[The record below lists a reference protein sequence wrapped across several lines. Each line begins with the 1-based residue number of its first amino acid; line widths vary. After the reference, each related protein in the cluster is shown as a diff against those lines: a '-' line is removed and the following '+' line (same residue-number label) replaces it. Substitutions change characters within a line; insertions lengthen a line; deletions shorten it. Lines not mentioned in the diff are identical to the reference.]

1 MIETTESRPAISV
14 DLRKYRIRIHRKTL
28 RSIGDPDYVL
38 LLVNPEERTLA
49 ILGSSRSDPR
59 AHRINKDSLIDKKSF
74 ELYSRSLV
82 ESLCDVCSDWQKN
95 QSYRMYGEII
105 PTEGIARFQ
114 MSDAIQMKGAE
125 YGCHG

>member
-1 MIETTESRPAISV
+1 MIETIESRPVISV
-14 DLRKYRIRIHRKTL
+14 DLRKYRIRVHRKTL
-28 RSIGDPDYVL
+28 HSIGDPDYVL

-59 AHRINKDSLIDKKSF
+59 AHHINKNSLINKKSF

-82 ESLCDVCSDWQKN
+82 ESLCDVCIGWKEN

-105 PTEGIARFQ
+105 AAEGIARFQ

-125 YGCHG
+125 YGHHV

>member
-1 MIETTESRPAISV
+1 MSENTEVRPAISV

-28 RSIGDPDYVL
+28 HSIGDPEYVL

-49 ILGSSRSDPR
+49 ILRSSRSDPR
-59 AHRINKDSLIDKKSF
+59 AHHITWASLVNKKSF

-82 ESLCDVCSDWQKN
+82 ESLCDVCRNWKHN

-105 PTEGIARFQ
+105 PSEGVARFF
-114 MSDAIQMKGAE
+114 MSEAVQLNGAQ
-125 YGCHG
+125 

>member
-1 MIETTESRPAISV
+1 MIENTETRPAISI

-28 RSIGDPDYVL
+28 HSIGDPDYVL

-59 AHRINKDSLIDKKSF
+59 AHRINKDLLTDKKSF

-82 ESLCDVCSDWQKN
+82 ENLRDVCSDWQEN

-105 PTEGIARFQ
+105 LNEGIARFQ
-114 MSDAIQMKGAE
+114 MSDAVQSKGAE
-125 YGCHG
+125 YGRRG